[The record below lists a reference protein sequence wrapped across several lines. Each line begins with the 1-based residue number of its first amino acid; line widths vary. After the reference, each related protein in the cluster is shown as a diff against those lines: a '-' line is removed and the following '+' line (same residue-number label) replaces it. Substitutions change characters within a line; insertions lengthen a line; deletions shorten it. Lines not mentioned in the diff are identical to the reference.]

1 MGDKNK
7 HIFYPFDS
15 DTSDADSYGSEI
27 YGISPEIDSFRKERL
42 EYTTEQTI
50 KEFKTIESALS
61 SALSNRRTGLPNR
74 RRLFNTTAI
83 FNIKTEL
90 KNTVTRLVGRLV
102 GPGFILDGI
111 LSISVLPPVV
121 VLPLAV
127 LAFLLFF
134 RDSIGD
140 KIDAIFCK

>member
-1 MGDKNK
+1 M
-7 HIFYPFDS
+7 
-15 DTSDADSYGSEI
+15 
-27 YGISPEIDSFRKERL
+27 L
-42 EYTTEQTI
+42 E
-50 KEFKTIESALS
+50 TIESPLS
-61 SALSNRRTGLPNR
+61 NTLSNRRKTELTNNR
-74 RRLFNTTAI
+74 RRFFNTTAI
-83 FNIKTEL
+83 FNIKAQF
-90 KNTVTRLVGRLV
+90 KNTVNQLVGRLV
-102 GPGFILDGI
+102 GPGFLLDGL